1 MQILHTGWNVGS
13 LQSHTDRAE
22 GHPNRVPG
30 YRGLVDFGLV
40 VALIL
45 PIFVIQIV
53 LIVLAVRDLL
63 RPERTV
69 RGVSKGVWLLV
80 IVFFQW
86 LGPLIYFAMGRE
98 NE

>member
-1 MQILHTGWNVGS
+1 MDWGPL
-13 LQSHTDRAE
+13 L
-22 GHPNRVPG
+22 
-30 YRGLVDFGLV
+30 
-40 VALIL
+40 ALIL
-45 PIFVIQIV
+45 PLLVIQIG
-53 LIVLAVRDLL
+53 LIVAAVRDLL

-86 LGPLIYFAMGRE
+86 LGPLLYFAMGRE